1 MKLHIYGALQS
12 YKKRAPVRMHMPGH
26 KGSRAFALFGSAAAY
41 DITELPF
48 SDCLESPSGI
58 IARAQTD
65 IADILGAR
73 RSHILT
79 DGSTC
84 GIYAMLW
91 AVRGRGAKLI
101 ASRDS
106 HKSVFSACAVLGIE
120 PLLLRGGEKEGI
132 LLPPSAADIET
143 ALQKERDVCAVLVT
157 SPDYY
162 GNVADLAG
170 IAAACRRHGKPLL
183 VDGAHGAYLR
193 FDPDEADAYAG
204 KYADLWV
211 DGSHKTMPTL
221 TQGALLNVG
230 AAADDALAAGAAAGL
245 QLFRTTSPSYLV
257 MASVEYG
264 VKYLEEN
271 GAALIDALMEKLDE
285 YDAAIQCRHLS
296 DALGHYGEQDVD
308 RSQYYAIQTPEC
320 FRFEVFYRHFRE
332 EFPATC
338 LLNHLP
344 LSASRFLYFDFINN
358 LKMTYPEDIDFLTY
372 VLEKRRREEA

>member
-162 GNVADLAG
+162 GNVADLPASPPRAG
-170 IAAACRRHGKPLL
+170 G
-183 VDGAHGAYLR
+183 
-193 FDPDEADAYAG
+193 
-204 KYADLWV
+204 
-211 DGSHKTMPTL
+211 T
-221 TQGALLNVG
+221 
-230 AAADDALAAGAAAGL
+230 
-245 QLFRTTSPSYLV
+245 
-257 MASVEYG
+257 
-264 VKYLEEN
+264 
-271 GAALIDALMEKLDE
+271 
-285 YDAAIQCRHLS
+285 
-296 DALGHYGEQDVD
+296 
-308 RSQYYAIQTPEC
+308 
-320 FRFEVFYRHFRE
+320 
-332 EFPATC
+332 
-338 LLNHLP
+338 
-344 LSASRFLYFDFINN
+344 ASRCWWTARTARICASIP
-358 LKMTYPEDIDFLTY
+358 T
-372 VLEKRRREEA
+372 RRMPMRGNTPTSG